1 MKNLNYIHR
10 GNDSYGIE
18 DEINM
23 YDNKNM
29 LLNEKL
35 RKMKLNDILYENLSS
50 SDSEDS
56 DECFSSFDRFLR
68 MNTMSN

>member
-1 MKNLNYIHR
+1 M
-10 GNDSYGIE
+10 
-18 DEINM
+18 M
-23 YDNKNM
+23 
-29 LLNEKL
+29 LNEKI

-68 MNTMSN
+68 MNTISN